1 MLGEGKPWVDEVSS
15 GGHGC
20 EPICIMFW
28 SARPQTSG
36 TEAMLMGE
44 PGTEKGRK
52 REERYRLVRATAALS
67 REKEWALQEGL
78 SSGLYGGLKCW
89 RGPEL

>member
-1 MLGEGKPWVDEVSS
+1 MLGKGKPWVDMVSS
-15 GGHGC
+15 GRHGC
-20 EPICIMFW
+20 EPICRMFW

-36 TEAMLMGE
+36 AGGMLMGE
-44 PGTEKGRK
+44 PGMEEGRK

-78 SSGLYGGLKCW
+78 SSGL
-89 RGPEL
+89 

>member
-1 MLGEGKPWVDEVSS
+1 MLGEDKLWVDVVSS

-20 EPICIMFW
+20 EPICRMFW

-36 TEAMLMGE
+36 VGAMLMGK
-44 PGTEKGRK
+44 PGMEKGRK

-67 REKEWALQEGL
+67 REKEWALQKGL
-78 SSGLYGGLKCW
+78 SSGL
-89 RGPEL
+89 